1 MHVCEYIDTFAA
13 LYRPAHIG
21 PSRCLSRA
29 KGKGM
34 PGPLTLLLR
43 DACMQR
49 VFVLLFFFGAS
60 GRESYVRVKE
70 CVHKCARA
78 RAGLLKFV
86 LFVYYNVELC
96 ECKYMRGKVCNEFR
110 KF

>member
-1 MHVCEYIDTFAA
+1 MNVSEYIDTFAA
-13 LYRPAHIG
+13 LYRPAYNG

-78 RAGLLKFV
+78 RGALEIRVICV
-86 LFVYYNVELC
+86 LYVELC